1 MKACEGMVCAMHGW
15 RHIVRGWKCLLAVV
29 LACQVALVQAAVP
42 PWPEASF
49 TFMGGSTRLI
59 KVLNSFGQTFGLQVS
74 LSDGVRANDAPIDGK
89 LTASTPTEFL
99 NQLAATYG
107 LVWFYREGTLHVSR
121 VNEITTRALPMPG
134 GGTGLRTALSQ
145 LGLIDPKFGWGE
157 LAERGVVIVTGPPT
171 YVDLIEKTIAALP
184 GPQASEQV
192 KVFRLQHASVD
203 DRTIQYRDKQL
214 VTAGVATILRNLV
227 SGQSGKGSTTVPVV
241 ELASP
246 LRAFGPVTGDAA
258 TPGAEGAAPAGPG
271 GAPHAA
277 GAAGAA
283 AGSGAAIGPG
293 RPIIQADSRLNAV
306 IVRARPDDM
315 PIYEQLIAILD
326 TPSQLIEIE
335 AAIVDVN
342 TTKLAEL
349 GIDWNARAGRFAG
362 GFGQPEV
369 ARTGTTLNLV
379 RGNGVNPATVIA
391 DAGNFLMTR
400 INALESKGDARV
412 VSRPSVLTVD
422 NLGALIDLSETFY
435 IQTIGERAVSVVPI
449 SVGVTLRVTPHIIGN
464 EGSRAVHLVVDIE
477 DGAIQETKVQN
488 LPTVRRSTIGTQAVV
503 AEQESLLIG
512 GFNSEVKARSKDGVP
527 VLGDMPGLGAL
538 FSKEKTDVQKRERM
552 FLITPRVVPSA
563 ALGPPVAVGPTAA
576 AR

>member
-1 MKACEGMVCAMHGW
+1 MSSLFCIGFCARRFLW
-15 RHIVRGWKCLLAVV
+15 RHLLVTT
-29 LACQVALVQAAVP
+29 LAFSVAWAGAATP

-49 TFMGGSTRLI
+49 TYMGGSTRLK
-59 KVLNSFGQTFGLQVS
+59 KVLNSFGQTFGLKVA
-74 LSDGVRANDAPIDGK
+74 LSPGAEGYDAPVDGK
-89 LTASTPTEFL
+89 LTASSPTEFL
-99 NQLAATYG
+99 NQLASTYG
-107 LVWFYREGTLHVSR
+107 LAWFYHDGTLHISR
-121 VNEITTRALPMPG
+121 AGENATRALPIPG
-134 GGTGLRTALSQ
+134 GGTSVKAAMSQ
-145 LGLIDPKFGWGE
+145 LGLIEPKFGWGE
-157 LAERGVVIVTGPPT
+157 LAERGVVIVTGPPA
-171 YVDLIEKTIAALP
+171 YVELIERTSATLP
-184 GPQASEQV
+184 GPGATEQV

-203 DRTIQYRDKQL
+203 DRTIQYRDKQI

-227 SGQSGKGSTTVPVV
+227 SGQSGKGSVVMPMV

-246 LRAFGPVTGDAA
+246 LRAFGPVSADPATAAADASAA
-258 TPGAEGAAPAGPG
+258 TSPASASP
-271 GAPHAA
+271 
-277 GAAGAA
+277 AA
-283 AGSGAAIGPG
+283 AGGIAAAVGPG

-349 GIDWNARAGRFAG
+349 GIDWNARAGKLAA
-362 GFGQPEV
+362 GFGQPST
-369 ARTGTTLNLV
+369 APTATTLNVV

-391 DAGNFLMTR
+391 DAGNFLMAR
-400 INALESKGDARV
+400 INALESKGDARI

-449 SVGVTLRVTPHIIGN
+449 SVGVTLRVTPHIIGK
-464 EGSRAVHLVVDIE
+464 EGARAVHLVVDIE
-477 DGAIQETKVQN
+477 DGAIQETKIQN

-503 AEQESLLIG
+503 SEQESLLIG
-512 GFNSEVKARSKDGVP
+512 GFNSEVKSRSKDGIP
-527 VLGDMPGLGAL
+527 VLGDMPGVGAL

-552 FLITPRVVPSA
+552 FLITPRVVQSA
-563 ALGPPVAVGPTAA
+563 ALALPG
-576 AR
+576 R